1 MRFRSEKR
9 KQMPPGKNLYNLGL
23 KSLSNMTG
31 HNCKGAT
38 PGFGPS
44 EYTHAEIEPNIFCEP
59 SSVLLM
65 RGNQRPNLTL
75 NSKTLN

>member
-9 KQMPPGKNLYNLGL
+9 KQMLPGKNLYNLGL
-23 KSLSNMTG
+23 KSLSNMTV

-44 EYTHAEIEPNIFCEP
+44 EYTHAEIEPNIFCES
-59 SSVLLM
+59 SSVLLA
-65 RGNQRPNLTL
+65 RGNQSPNLTL